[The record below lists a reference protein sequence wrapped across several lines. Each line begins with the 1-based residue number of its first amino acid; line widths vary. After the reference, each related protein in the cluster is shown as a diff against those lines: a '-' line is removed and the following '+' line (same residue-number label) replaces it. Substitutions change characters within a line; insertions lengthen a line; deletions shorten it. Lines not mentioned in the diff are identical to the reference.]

1 LLNLKKDKKL
11 SKVKA
16 EVKKK
21 VASKGLVKP
30 KAEGTKVK
38 AKAKVVAKT
47 AKATKAKASVKV
59 KAGSAKFEVL
69 EKEPRTKISKK
80 TSEEKKKNTELNRL
94 IVHGMQEKKALDITI
109 LDLTNIKNCV
119 ADYFILCSASS
130 DTQVGAIS
138 DSIEEEIHKAIK
150 QNPWRK
156 EGQENKEWI
165 LLDYVDVV
173 AHVFKKDRRQF
184 YSLEELWG
192 DATITR
198 VE

>member
-1 LLNLKKDKKL
+1 LR
-11 SKVKA
+11 KVKA

-21 VASKGLVKP
+21 VVSKGPLKSKTKVAKT
-30 KAEGTKVK
+30 KVEAKVK
-38 AKAKVVAKT
+38 AAPKAKT
-47 AKATKAKASVKV
+47 TKVTKVRDAVKV
-59 KAGSAKFEVL
+59 KDVEN
-69 EKEPRTKISKK
+69 KISPK
-80 TSEEKKKNTELNRL
+80 TAVKKKDTELNKL
-94 IVHGMQEKKALDITI
+94 IINGMQEKKALDITI

-119 ADYFILCSASS
+119 ADYFILCSATS

-156 EGQENKEWI
+156 EGQENKEWV